1 MNIKEGIEKRFSVRA
16 FTDKVPSIELIKEIL
31 KTAGSA
37 PSGGNIQ
44 PWKVYV
50 LNENAKNSLSEKTL
64 HNFDNGVQEEIE
76 YEIYPKPLADEY
88 KKRRYECGADM
99 YNALSIK
106 EDDLDSRFKQIR
118 ENYKFFGAPIG
129 MIVTIDRSFGKNGW
143 GHVGMFLENLWLSA
157 IYHGLA
163 ICLQES
169 WSIYPKT
176 VKEFTKH
183 PDNEIVW
190 CGVAI
195 GFEDS
200 SHPINQY
207 RTKREKLSSFVKFI
221 D

>member
-16 FTDKVPSIELIKEIL
+16 FTDQVPSIELIKEIL

-207 RTKREKLSSFVKFI
+207 RTKREELSSFVKFI